1 VSRVCLRVRGDALDG
16 GACLDLALWAGSSSV
31 SHKSDILDFR
41 KPPIVRCAV
50 VQLMLPL
57 LFVSLLVGFLCLF
70 SSLTMAPSAKL
81 VQDSPLKA
89 YTLVPDAHSS
99 STAPASQSSDV
110 TSESAPSPYSL
121 RESEHVSSNVWADHL
136 MCSLPGV
143 FRSSSYV
150 FVVEGATEKSVSGY
164 VYSLFCGLNAS
175 QVKFRKPYVSPTATL
190 DNAVFQT
197 VGYIYLRERIVPK
210 VLQYKVDQLESREC
224 LSTRVHFRYTPLVVT
239 PDSMRKLKRSLFSKY
254 VAMSFDA
261 SDSERL
267 QDLFNVDDFSVEEG
281 FDISKLADS
290 HFGNA
295 KIKDEEVNRNL
306 DF

>member
-1 VSRVCLRVRGDALDG
+1 
-16 GACLDLALWAGSSSV
+16 
-31 SHKSDILDFR
+31 
-41 KPPIVRCAV
+41 
-50 VQLMLPL
+50 
-57 LFVSLLVGFLCLF
+57 
-70 SSLTMAPSAKL
+70 
-81 VQDSPLKA
+81 
-89 YTLVPDAHSS
+89 
-99 STAPASQSSDV
+99 
-110 TSESAPSPYSL
+110 
-121 RESEHVSSNVWADHL
+121 